1 MLLLDEMCGSHV
13 KEFFEDPSQAARET
27 QMANKA
33 NMKPAVD
40 KDLVNLRRENELLER
55 QLGEVSAEADRLQV

>member
-1 MLLLDEMCGSHV
+1 MLLLDEMCSSYV
-13 KEFFEDPSQAARET
+13 KESFEDLSQAARES

-33 NMKPAVD
+33 RAAAD
-40 KDLVNLRRENELLER
+40 KDLVNLKRENELLER